1 MRINVNSFKILENAM
16 ECFGCHLLGSSNAD
30 VPIAL
35 DCLENMLI
43 KRRKK
48 VSIHRVLAFTK
59 RIATL
64 ALHVQHN
71 SSIAFLHLLRIL
83 MMVKVSDLS
92 DYLHTLM
99 RLVFNFKD
107 SQTD

>member
-1 MRINVNSFKILENAM
+1 MTYQVLKKYSVFE
-16 ECFGCHLLGSSNAD
+16 GPSNAD

-35 DCLENMLI
+35 DCLDNMLI

-71 SSIAFLHLLRIL
+71 SSIGLLHLLRTL
-83 MMVKVSDLS
+83 MMVISY
-92 DYLHTLM
+92 YLMHRFIDMLH
-99 RLVFNFKD
+99 
-107 SQTD
+107 